1 MKPGQLAIVVLAGGC
16 ALLALSWVLLLGGVG
31 QQIPPAEPLERS
43 DWIGA
48 GGIEDDEFALPP
60 LETYAEVTAR
70 PLFNEDRKPTP
81 PGSQDPG
88 PDDGDNG
95 DQDPVE
101 LNVTVTGII
110 ITPEKKVAM
119 VVDNATKEPLRL
131 SEGMPLEGEQSAWT
145 LTSIQPRKLVFD
157 GGATGP
163 QEVALETYTQA
174 LKGGAPTRARATQVA
189 VQAQATEEQTEVSQ
203 SPTEDDRAAR
213 AEEIRRRV
221 AERRAQLREEAARR
235 REEQQQENDNE

>member
-1 MKPGQLAIVVLAGGC
+1 MKPGQLAIVLLAGGC
-16 ALLALSWVLLLGGVG
+16 ALLALTWVLLLGGVG
-31 QQIPPAEPLERS
+31 QQITPAEPLERS
-43 DWIGA
+43 DWVGA
-48 GGIEDDEFALPP
+48 GGVEEDEFALPP
-60 LETYAEVTAR
+60 MEAYAEVTTR
-70 PLFNEDRKPTP
+70 PLFNEDRKPAP

-88 PDDGDNG
+88 PDDSENG
-95 DQDPVE
+95 EQDPVE

-110 ITPEKKVAM
+110 ITPEKRVAM

-157 GGATGP
+157 GGGVGP

-174 LKGGAPTRARATQVA
+174 LKGGSPARARATPIA
-189 VQAQATEEQTEVSQ
+189 APAQAGEEQAEASQ